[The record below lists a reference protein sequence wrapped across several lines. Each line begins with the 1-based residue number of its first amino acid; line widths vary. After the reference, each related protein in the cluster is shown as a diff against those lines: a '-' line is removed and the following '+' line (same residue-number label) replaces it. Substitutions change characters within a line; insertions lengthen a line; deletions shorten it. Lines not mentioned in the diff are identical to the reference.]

1 MQTRKLGSFDVGAI
15 GVGCMSLTHG
25 YGPPP
30 DAEYGAKLLNHALDI
45 GYNHFDNA
53 ALYGFGASETL
64 LGNAIA
70 HRRSEYTLASKCGI
84 FRDKD
89 GVREIN
95 GRPEVLR
102 ATLEDSLS
110 RLKTD
115 VIDLYYLHRWD
126 KSVPVEDSIGE
137 LANAV
142 KAGKIRSIGLS
153 EVSAKTL
160 RAAHAVH
167 PISAVQSEYSLWTRN
182 PEIEML
188 DTCRELNV
196 SLVAFSP
203 LARQFLTGALTDV
216 NALHEKDLRRNMPR
230 FDPVT
235 YAKNLELLP
244 RYEEIARNVGCTNGQ
259 LALAWV
265 LAQGDDILPIPGTT
279 KIEHLEEN
287 AAAAN
292 IILDQSVIS
301 ELSQLIN
308 EHTVHGP
315 RYNAK
320 NQSEVDSAEY
330 AHHVLI

>member
-1 MQTRKLGSFDVGAI
+1 MKQRKLGNFEVGAI

-25 YGPPP
+25 YGTPPSSE
-30 DAEYGAKLLNHALDI
+30 DGSKLLNHALDI
-45 GYNHFDNA
+45 GYTHFDNA

-64 LGNAIA
+64 LGNAIS
-70 HRRSEYTLASKCGI
+70 HRRSEFTLASKCGI
-84 FRDKD
+84 FRNEQ

-102 ATLEDSLS
+102 KTLEDSLT

-126 KSVPVEDSIGE
+126 KSIPVEESIGE

-160 RAAHAVH
+160 KAAHAVH
-167 PISAVQSEYSLWTRN
+167 PITAVQSEYSLWTRN

-188 DTCRELNV
+188 QACRELNV
-196 SLVAFSP
+196 ALVAFSP
-203 LARQFLTGALTDV
+203 LARQFLTGALSDV
-216 NALHEKDLRRNMPR
+216 NQLHEKDLRRNMPR
-230 FDPVT
+230 FAPDT
-235 YAKNLELLP
+235 YEKNLALLP
-244 RYEEIARNVGCTNGQ
+244 RYMEIADEAACTPGQ

-265 LAQGDDILPIPGTT
+265 LAQGNDILPIPGTT
-279 KIEHLEEN
+279 SIEHLEEN
-287 AAAAN
+287 AGAADIKLDAD
-292 IILDQSVIS
+292 ILDA
-301 ELSQLIN
+301 LNQLIN

-315 RYNAK
+315 RYNAN
-320 NQSEVDSAEY
+320 NQREVDSAEY
-330 AHHVLI
+330 PHHVLI